1 MTASVKLTL
10 VSHALCP
17 YVQRAAIALLE
28 KGAAFERVTI
38 DLSDKPGW
46 FEDISPLGKVPLL
59 RVRRENET
67 EAVLFESSVICEYIE
82 ETQAGPSLHP
92 DDPLERARHR
102 AWMEFTSAA
111 LGDIWR
117 LETASEAEPFAAAR
131 QALAAK
137 FIRIE
142 AALGEGPYFSGDWFR
157 LVDAA
162 FAPVFRYFD
171 LFDGLAD
178 LRVFEGAPKVRAWRQ
193 AVSARPSV
201 KAAVGA
207 DYPDLLFAFLRRHDA
222 HLLKLAA

>member
-1 MTASVKLTL
+1 MTAVAKLAL

-28 KGAAFERVTI
+28 KGAAFDRITI
-38 DLSDKPGW
+38 DLSNRPGW
-46 FEDISPLGKVPLL
+46 FQEISPLGKVPLL
-59 RVRRENET
+59 RVGREDGT

-82 ETQAGPSLHP
+82 ETQPGPVLHP

-102 AWMEFTSAA
+102 AWMEFASAS

-117 LETASEAEPFAAAR
+117 LETASEAEPFEAAR

-142 AALGEGPYFSGDWFR
+142 AALGEGPYFSGDRFG

-171 LFDGLAD
+171 LFDRLAD
-178 LRVFEGAPKVRAWRQ
+178 LRAFEDAPKVRAWRQ
-193 AVSARPSV
+193 ALSARPSV
-201 KAAVGA
+201 KAAVGT
-207 DYPDLLFAFLRRHDA
+207 DYPDLLLAFLERHDA

>member
-1 MTASVKLTL
+1 MTATAKLTL

-38 DLSDKPGW
+38 DLSNKPGW
-46 FEDISPLGKVPLL
+46 FAEISPLGKVPLL
-59 RVRRENET
+59 RVRRENGT

-102 AWMEFTSAA
+102 AWMEFASAA

-117 LETASEAEPFAAAR
+117 LETAAEVEPFETAR

-142 AALGEGPYFSGDWFR
+142 AALGEGPYFSGNRFG

-162 FAPVFRYFD
+162 FAPIFRYFE
-171 LFDGLAD
+171 LFDGLVD
-178 LRVFEGAPKVRAWRQ
+178 LRAFEGAPKVRAWRQ
-193 AVSARPSV
+193 ALSARPSV

-207 DYPDLLFAFLRRHDA
+207 DYPDLLLAFLERRDA
-222 HLLKLAA
+222 HLLKMAA